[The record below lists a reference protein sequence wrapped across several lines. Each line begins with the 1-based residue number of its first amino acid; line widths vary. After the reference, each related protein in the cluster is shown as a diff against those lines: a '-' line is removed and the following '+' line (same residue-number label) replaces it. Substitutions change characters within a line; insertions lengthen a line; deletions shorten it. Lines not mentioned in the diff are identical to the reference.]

1 MWLRVFLI
9 SLFCVCTT
17 AQAQD
22 LPRLHS
28 WTLEHPN
35 WKEEKAELGF
45 VASRCATMF
54 ETIGNYFA
62 ANPVHDEQRRS
73 ANAYLSHSDMYARIG
88 YFLSIKSG
96 VTELEA
102 VQRQA
107 VFSRDFSQQ
116 MLANL
121 ATHNNVMVPPLSLDL
136 EVCMLNFRFAEVQA
150 RQLEA
155 DYSNAANI
163 TLTAAPSADKTFD
176 SQALTLIWNF
186 VKSKTGA
193 PTDAPLPRLVIQPAL
208 PTSARMVFEFPS
220 EDQPG
225 NALQINV
232 SPRTLQAWSRS
243 MVNWALGHEL
253 VHYAFL
259 MRENQWQPK
268 SIYTNSIKHHCNPEF
283 LKLTADIADLI
294 SDTQMPSRER
304 LRMYSEVFRSC
315 TRHPDQ

>member
-1 MWLRVFLI
+1 MWLRLFFI
-9 SLFCVCTT
+9 SFFCGC
-17 AQAQD
+17 AASNAQD
-22 LPRLHS
+22 LPRLHN
-28 WTLEHPN
+28 WTVEHPN
-35 WKEEKAELGF
+35 WKEDKAELAY
-45 VASRCATMF
+45 VSSRCATMF

-96 VTELEA
+96 VTEREA
-102 VQRQA
+102 VERQA

-116 MLANL
+116 MQANL
-121 ATHNNVMVPPLSLDL
+121 TAHNNVMVPPLSLDL
-136 EVCMLNFRFAEVQA
+136 EVCILNFRFAEVQA
-150 RQLEA
+150 RQLES
-155 DYSNAANI
+155 DYSNAGNI
-163 TLTAAPSADKTFD
+163 TSVAAPLVDKAFD
-176 SQALTLIWNF
+176 GQALNMIWDF
-186 VKSKTGA
+186 IKSQTGA
-193 PTDAPLPRLVIQPAL
+193 PPNAPLPRLVIQPGL

-259 MRENQWQPK
+259 MRENQWQAQT
-268 SIYTNSIKHHCNPEF
+268 IYKNTIKHHCNPEF

-294 SDTQMPSRER
+294 SDTQLPSKER